1 MHAPISSPAKRRRG
15 TTALFV
21 VLVLVLVTLVVLD
34 KVPTNDYAL
43 TPGNA
48 TPVAPLVKIDGV
60 ASETHHGKIMFT
72 DVDLQSLNAF
82 AMDLHALSESRAVH
96 QLGPARGTR
105 CSD

>member
-1 MHAPISSPAKRRRG
+1 M
-15 TTALFV
+15 
-21 VLVLVLVTLVVLD
+21 LVLVTLVVLD

-82 AMDLHALSESRAVH
+82 QWIFMHFQSHVQFISSDQPWNPVFPLMNSRRRAIW
-96 QLGPARGTR
+96 R
-105 CSD
+105 